1 MEVFKREYWF
11 HANANHLK
19 LLEMSIWIFSNKSIE
34 CWEQVYKT
42 RLELEVGIVI
52 EVYAQW
58 LILHVRSSK
67 LPECLLSC
75 NNHGVDASFLS

>member
-1 MEVFKREYWF
+1 
-11 HANANHLK
+11 
-19 LLEMSIWIFSNKSIE
+19 
-34 CWEQVYKT
+34 
-42 RLELEVGIVI
+42 
-52 EVYAQW
+52 